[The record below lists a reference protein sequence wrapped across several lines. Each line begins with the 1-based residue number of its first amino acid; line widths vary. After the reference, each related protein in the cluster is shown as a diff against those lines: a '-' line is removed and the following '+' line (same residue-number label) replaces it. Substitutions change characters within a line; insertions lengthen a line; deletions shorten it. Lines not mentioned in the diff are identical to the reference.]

1 MQGPRPRLYVGFLLF
16 FFFFFFFFRERER
29 EREGVSL
36 RRPPPTTRD

>member
-16 FFFFFFFFRERER
+16 FFFFFFFREKER